1 MAVLAPRSA
10 TAQRLQTEW
19 LTESDGLP
27 SSMIRGL
34 AQDVNGRLWVLTRGG
49 LASYDGRHIEAHAE
63 VAGVATRDLMV
74 LSRDQRGAI
83 WAASSDLP
91 PKLVHFDGEQ
101 WTAVRSARETP
112 WPQGEQLTSIAVS
125 LGRNADQVVV
135 GTTLGFY
142 LLRAGQWITLGLDEG
157 FTPEPVQALEAYGE
171 EIFVA
176 GPGGLCIL
184 HAGTVDCSLGEI
196 SPRLS
201 EPIRALSIE
210 RSEPEDD
217 RLWMVGTDWIGVLN
231 LASRRLEV
239 VRSGLLIP
247 SSEGGAV
254 IGVDAQDGVF
264 FGSTSHAWL
273 LDRLQ
278 GDQLWLGPESGL
290 TGGGLTAF
298 LLDRESNVW
307 LGSLRGLNRIA
318 SRRFLSYGIGQ
329 GLLEDEVT
337 AIAEIAPG
345 SLLLGHNLGL
355 TLLEPEA
362 VHTIPIPH
370 VQGEPGTESR
380 VMQIAVGPG
389 GEVVIAAVSRGVGRL
404 LPSRELVWNGAGEG
418 LPEKVYSV
426 QFDPTGRLLV
436 AAGTQGAWVREDGR
450 FSQLDLGGYW
460 PSYVRRVVVLPSGAV
475 YLATT
480 EGVFWSDG
488 GEWRQAFA
496 PQGEKGA
503 NDVFDVLQDRSGR
516 VLVGTMVGLFR
527 VDGDRLVAQELGEST
542 LERPIYQLLEDRAG
556 TLWLGTDNGA
566 FLWDGDHLRHRT
578 VTHGLAG
585 RETNRCASLVDSQGR
600 VWIGTESGVSVYRAR
615 LDDNRAMVPPIA
627 EISAIEVG
635 NQQYPVDQRIELEP
649 GDNDLFFRVA
659 GVSLNHDSQLLMKY
673 FLEGYD
679 EEWLGPQ
686 PLTSAPIRYTN
697 LHPRSYRF
705 HFRVGRGD
713 GTWSANRRSGSIGV
727 AQPLWQKPWLQG
739 MGLLLLAAV
748 ALALYRFDIA
758 KRRAALRD
766 PLTGLPN
773 RVLFT
778 QRLRVAL
785 ERKGRAG
792 EPGFAVLFLDL
803 DRFKNINDSLG
814 HAAGDELLAEIA
826 RRLTGCVQSNDTVSR
841 LGGDEFTV
849 LLDGIRRGEDVGSIA
864 QRLQR
869 AFEAP
874 FRLRGHDVFAGAS
887 MGIALGSPRYTLPEE
902 VLRDAD
908 TAMYRAKEHGGGRYE
923 FFDPSMHEKAIV
935 LLRLETDLRRALER
949 GELRLYYQP
958 VVRLDSGE
966 QVGCEA
972 LLRWQHP
979 ERGLLAPQAFLEVAE
994 ETGLILPIGEWVLR
1008 EACAQLAAWRRAG
1021 ALPKRF
1027 TLAVNVSPKQLARP
1041 DLAERIAQILRV
1053 AGWSGMDLTLEI
1065 TESSLMSGP
1074 DSLKWLLKRCR
1085 DIGVSFSIDDFGTGH
1100 SSLSYLQN
1108 FPVQALKID
1117 RSFVARMGTNPA
1129 SVEIVRTIVDLGRNL
1144 GLEVVAEGVET
1155 ARQAAYLRAIGCN
1168 LAQGYLFS
1176 GPIPAASLIQYITVP
1191 KAI

>member
-1 MAVLAPRSA
+1 MV
-10 TAQRLQTEW
+10 
-19 LTESDGLP
+19 
-27 SSMIRGL
+27 RGL
-34 AQDVNGRLWVLTRGG
+34 AQDRNGRLWVLTRGG
-49 LASYDGRHIEAHAE
+49 LASFDGRQIQAFPE
-63 VAGVATRDLMV
+63 VAGVKARDLVLLTRDP
-74 LSRDQRGAI
+74 RGAI
-83 WAASSDLP
+83 WAAAAEVP
-91 PKLVHFDGEQ
+91 PKLVRFDNHE
-101 WTAVRSARETP
+101 WTAIPSGDNLRFAPGETV
-112 WPQGEQLTSIAVS
+112 TAVAVS
-125 LGRNADQVVV
+125 VGENADQVVV
-135 GTTLGFY
+135 GTTHALY
-142 LLRAGQWITLGLDEG
+142 LLRAGRWVRLGLEEG
-157 FTPEPVQALEAYGE
+157 LIPSPVYALESYGE
-171 EIFVA
+171 EVFIA
-176 GPGGLCIL
+176 GSAGLCVL
-184 HAGTVDCSLGEI
+184 QGGRANCDLGKL

-201 EPIRALSIE
+201 APVRALSLQ
-210 RSEPEDD
+210 RSKSQGDL
-217 RLWMVGTDWIGVLN
+217 LWMVGTDWVGALS
-231 LASRRLEV
+231 LSSRKLEV
-239 VRSGLLIP
+239 IRSGLQIP
-247 SSEGGAV
+247 GTGGDAV
-254 IGVDAQDGVF
+254 IGVDDKGGIF
-264 FGSTSHAWL
+264 FGSSMDGWL
-273 LDRLQ
+273 LDRSQ
-278 GDQLWLGPESGL
+278 GEQLRLGAESGMV
-290 TGGGLTAF
+290 GAGLTAF

-307 LGSLRGLNRIA
+307 LGCLRGLNQIT
-318 SRRFLSYGIGQ
+318 SRRFLSYGIEE

-337 AIAEIAPG
+337 ALAEIAPDTI
-345 SLLLGHNLGL
+345 LFGHNRGL
-355 TLLEPEA
+355 SVLDSTGIQTLE
-362 VHTIPIPH
+362 IPRS
-370 VQGEPGTESR
+370 EETSSADSR
-380 VMQIAVGPG
+380 VMEIAVSPD
-389 GEVVIAAVSRGVGRL
+389 GEVVFAAVNRGIGRL
-404 LPSRELVWNGAGEG
+404 LPGRTLAWYGAADG
-418 LPEKVYSV
+418 LPEEVYSV
-426 QFDPTGRLLV
+426 QFDSAGRLFA
-436 AAGTQGAWVREDGR
+436 AAGTHGLWLREEGQFR
-450 FSQLDLGGYW
+450 RLDLGGHF
-460 PSYVRRVVVLPSGAV
+460 PAYVRRVIILPSGTL
-475 YLATT
+475 YLATL
-480 EGVFWSDG
+480 EGVYWNDG
-488 GEWRQAFA
+488 EEWHQAFA
-496 PQGEKGA
+496 DDKKEA
-503 NDVFDVLQDRSGR
+503 NNVYDIHLDRSGR
-516 VLVGTMVGLFR
+516 VLVGTGAGLYR
-527 VDGDRLVAQELGEST
+527 IEEERLMPVELGESS
-542 LERPIYQLLEDRAG
+542 LGRPIYQLLEDRTG
-556 TLWLGTDNGA
+556 RLWLGTDNGV
-566 FLWDGDHLRHRT
+566 FLWDGDRLLHRT
-578 VTHGLAG
+578 VSHGLAG
-585 RETNRCASLVDSQGR
+585 RETNRGAALVDSRAR
-600 VWIGTESGVSVYRAR
+600 VWIGTESGASVYRAR
-615 LDDNRAMVPPIA
+615 LDVGPAVAPPIA
-627 EISAIEVG
+627 EISGIEVG
-635 NQQYPVDQRIELEP
+635 DRRYPVDQRIELEP

-659 GVSLNHDSQLLMKY
+659 GISLNRESQLLMKY

-686 PLTSAPIRYTN
+686 PLTSTPIRYTN
-697 LHPRSYRF
+697 LPPKGYRF
-705 HFRVGRGD
+705 HFRVGRSD
-713 GTWSANRRSGSIGV
+713 GTWSAKRQSGSIVV
-727 AQPLWQKPWLQG
+727 AQSVWQAPWIQG
-739 MGLLLLAAV
+739 IGLLMLLGLG
-748 ALALYRFDIA
+748 LALYRFDVA
-758 KRRAALRD
+758 KRRAALHD

-778 QRLRVAL
+778 QRLRTAL

-826 RRLTGCVQSNDTVSR
+826 RRLTGCLQSNDTVSR

-887 MGIALGSPRYTLPEE
+887 MGIALGSTRYTLPDE

-958 VVRLDSGE
+958 VVRLDTGE

-1176 GPIPAASLIQYITVP
+1176 GPVPAASLIQYITVP

>member
-1 MAVLAPRSA
+1 MAFLVTKSGA
-10 TAQRLQTEW
+10 AQRLQTEW

-27 SSMIRGL
+27 SSMIRSL
-34 AQDVNGRLWVLTRGG
+34 AQDSDGRLWILTRGG
-49 LASYDGRHIEAHAE
+49 LASFDGRQVQAVPQ
-63 VAGVATRDLMV
+63 VAGVSTRDLVV
-74 LSRDQRGAI
+74 LTRDARGAI
-83 WAASSDLP
+83 WTVAGGFPLR
-91 PKLVHFDGEQ
+91 LLRYDGEE
-101 WTAVRSARETP
+101 WTAVPSGAKLRGAP
-112 WPQGEQLTSIAVS
+112 GERVTSVAVS
-125 LGRNADQVVV
+125 VGGSADQVVV
-135 GTTLGFY
+135 GTTLALY
-142 LLRAGQWITLGLDEG
+142 RLRAGQWLKLGPAEG
-157 FTPEPVQALEAYGE
+157 FTQPPVHGLAAYGE
-171 EIFVA
+171 EVYIA
-176 GPGGLCIL
+176 ARGGLCVL
-184 HAGTVDCSLGEI
+184 RNSAVNCKLGEI
-196 SPRLS
+196 SPRLAA
-201 EPIRALSIE
+201 PVRALSIE
-210 RSEPEDD
+210 RSERVGD
-217 RLWMVGTDWIGVLN
+217 RLWLAGSEWIGVFD
-231 LASRRLEV
+231 LASRKLEI
-239 VRSGLLIP
+239 VRSGLEIP
-247 SSEGGAV
+247 GAGGAAL
-254 IGVDAQDGVF
+254 IGCDGQDGIY
-264 FGSTSHAWL
+264 FGSTTDGWL
-273 LDRLQ
+273 LDRTQ
-278 GDQLWLGPESGL
+278 GEPWGLGVANGL
-290 TGGGLTAF
+290 VGNGFTAF
-298 LLDRESNVW
+298 LLDREGNVW
-307 LGSLRGLNRIA
+307 LGSLRGLNQIA
-318 SRRFLSYGIGQ
+318 SRSFLSYGAAQ
-329 GLLEDEVT
+329 GLLENEVT
-337 AIAEIAPG
+337 AIAEITPERI
-345 SLLLGHNLGL
+345 LLGHNHGL
-355 TLLEPEA
+355 TMLSPEGPR
-362 VHTIPIPH
+362 TIPFPRTKR
-370 VQGEPGTESR
+370 EKGTDSR
-380 VMQIAVGPG
+380 VMQITIAPD
-389 GEVVIAAVSRGVGRL
+389 GEIVFAAVHRGVGRL
-404 LPSRELVWNGAGEG
+404 LPSGALAWYGAEDG
-418 LPEKVYSV
+418 LPEASYSV
-426 QFDPTGRLLV
+426 QFDSTGRLLV
-436 AAGTQGAWVREDGR
+436 AAGAQGLWAREKGR
-450 FSQLDLGGYW
+450 FRRIDLDGHW
-460 PSYVRRVVVLPSGAV
+460 PGYVRRVIVLPTGEV
-475 YLATT
+475 YLATQ

-488 GEWRQAFA
+488 GAWHQAFA
-496 PQGEKGA
+496 AQADAGA
-503 NDVFDVLQDRSGR
+503 NNVFDVHLDRSGR
-516 VLVGTMVGLFR
+516 LLVGTMAGLFQ
-527 VDGDRLVAQELGEST
+527 VEGDRLVAVTLGEST
-542 LERPIYQLLEDRAG
+542 LDRPVYLLLEDRTG
-556 TLWLGTDNGA
+556 ILWLGTDNGV
-566 FLWDGDHLRHRT
+566 FLWDGDRLRHRT
-578 VTHGLAG
+578 VAHGLAG
-585 RETNRCASLVDSQGR
+585 RETNRCASLVDREGQ

-615 LDDNRAMVPPIA
+615 LDQNRAIVPPIA

-635 NQQYPVDQRIELEP
+635 SRQYSTDQRIELEP

-659 GVSLNHDSQLLMKY
+659 GVSLNRDSQLLMKY

-697 LHPRSYRF
+697 LPPKSYRF
-705 HFRVGRGD
+705 QFRVGRGD
-713 GTWSANRRSGSIGV
+713 GTWSANRQSGPIVVG
-727 AQPLWQKPWLQG
+727 QPLWQKPWLQG
-739 MGLLLLAAV
+739 LALLLLAGV
-748 ALALYRFDIA
+748 ALALYRFDVA

-778 QRLRVAL
+778 QRLRAAL

-849 LLDGIRRGEDVGSIA
+849 LLDGIRRGEDVGSVA

-1144 GLEVVAEGVET
+1144 GLEVIAEGVET

-1176 GPIPAASLIQYITVP
+1176 GPVPAASLIQYITVP